1 MFLYGERQGGRCMV
15 TKRYQL
21 PKITEKMHNEM
32 AEWYETHNEGKC
44 NTGYHGAIG
53 GDITFEI
60 TPTSIGDFLT
70 VRCSCGAELD
80 FEEL

>member
-1 MFLYGERQGGRCMV
+1 MV
-15 TKRYQL
+15 TERYQF
-21 PKITEKMHNEM
+21 PKITKAMYKEM
-32 AEWYETHNEGKC
+32 REWYDTHNEGKC
-44 NTGYHGAIG
+44 ARAYHGCCG
-53 GDITFEI
+53 GEVSFHI